1 MRVVAVIVQELREAG
16 VIRAA
21 IFLEQRRADLRSLD
35 LEEGVLIAQAF
46 AAGAVIGAEPRVDLD
61 GGAVDVE
68 GRDVGG
74 TVPASDPRTQS

>member
-61 GGAVDVE
+61 GVTSV
-68 GRDVGG
+68 G
-74 TVPASDPRTQS
+74 TVPASVARTQS